1 MDKKNLAL
9 GKTNFI
15 LIAVGMLIV
24 IIGFILMSGGC
35 STETMFDASIFNA
48 RRIKVAPIICFIG
61 FISIVYAV
69 VRKPADNKVEEKK

>member
-9 GKTNFI
+9 GRTNFI

-35 STETMFDASIFNA
+35 STETMYDAEIFNA
-48 RRIKVAPIICFIG
+48 RRIKVAPIISFIG

-69 VRKPADNKVEEKK
+69 VRKPADDSKEEKK